1 MCICIHMYIYMDIC
15 ICIYTHVC
23 EKKTP
28 CATFFKNNN
37 NRQN

>member
-1 MCICIHMYIYMDIC
+1 MYIYMDIC

-28 CATFFKNNN
+28 RATFFKIKNK
-37 NRQN
+37 